1 MVIVLIRWQYRISEG
16 LHVNRLFKEAAHDG
30 KQ

>member
-16 LHVNRLFKEAAHDG
+16 LHVKWLFEEAAHDG